1 VIGNPQDGTTL
12 DSLGVYSYARNHSA
26 SIPITSAEAQGG
38 ITPIVI
44 DGACCINAIVRS
56 TAH

>member
-1 VIGNPQDGTTL
+1 VGNPQDGTTL
-12 DSLGVYSYARNHSA
+12 DSLGVFSYARNRSA
-26 SIPITSAEAQGG
+26 GIPITNGEAQLG

-44 DGACCINAIVRS
+44 DGACCINATVRS